1 MTTETGAEG
10 AGPESVGRGTSRWVL
25 PAVSLLHTVTAG
37 LLCAAVLNVKF
48 FWDEGW
54 TLCASRE
61 LARSG
66 IYACRLQGELIGPY
80 LAAGYPMGLLTA
92 IFSRLFGDGFYEV
105 RTGFALLTLL
115 FVVSYFS
122 FSKRL
127 CGVAGGLTAALF
139 LIFLSPDHAA
149 NPLMLGAQIMSE
161 VPFLLATL
169 LGYRYLL
176 DALAGRRMALPIAAL
191 MFSLAF
197 LLKSHALL
205 FIPLAL
211 LGSAFLEWR
220 NGERKRAKLF
230 ALTFLLMAV
239 LCEILARLS
248 SWAMKIT
255 PHPFAEAPGLTLS
268 AAMVFNAQ
276 ARLNALQLLF
286 GGYLPALAGLLLF
299 PLRRKHSTPEDSIFR
314 SLWILGGAWMGWF
327 ALAAPFFP
335 RNIFVPSTVGALCLA
350 DFLVRTSPST
360 VRSLSHR
367 LLGDRRESGWWARLP
382 VLIACAFV
390 LPVSGIQLI
399 RYLNATS
406 NADYFETAA
415 FLQRVVSTNEIVET
429 YDSPLIATL
438 PFRFHYPPAKYHSEK
453 LRAYS
458 TSAATMPE
466 YDPLASTPAPTWL
479 VDGPWSHGIW
489 GVYDETI
496 RRGQWT
502 AAAKFGEF
510 RIYRNPAAASESSP
524 R

>member
-92 IFSRLFGDGFYEV
+92 MFSRLFGDSFYEV

-115 FVVSYFS
+115 FVAAYLSLG
-122 FSKRL
+122 KRL
-127 CGVAGGLTAALF
+127 CGAAGGVAAALF

-161 VPFLLATL
+161 VPFMLATL

-176 DALAGRRMALPIAAL
+176 AALGGRRIALPIAAL

-211 LGSAFLEWR
+211 LGSATLEWWKGQR
-220 NGERKRAKLF
+220 QHAKIF

-239 LCEILARLS
+239 LCEFLARLS

-255 PHPFAEAPGLTLS
+255 PHPWAEAPGLTLS

-276 ARLNALQLLF
+276 ARSNALQLLF

-299 PLRRKHSTPEDSIFR
+299 PVRRKHTTPEDSIFH

-335 RNIFVPSTVGALCLA
+335 RNIFVPATIGALCLA
-350 DFLVRTSPST
+350 DFLVRTTPSP
-360 VRSLSHR
+360 VRSLTHR
-367 LLGDRRESGWWARLP
+367 LLGDRRETGWWARLP
-382 VLIACAFV
+382 VLIATGLIIPA
-390 LPVSGIQLI
+390 SGIQLV

-406 NADYFETAA
+406 NGDYFETAA
-415 FLQRVVSTNEIVET
+415 FLQRAVSTNEIVET

-438 PFRFHYPPAKYHSEK
+438 PFRFHYPPASYHSAK

-458 TSAATMPE
+458 TSTPKLPE
-466 YDPLASTPAPTWL
+466 YDPLAATPMPAWL

-496 RRGQWT
+496 RRGAWS
-502 AAAKFGEF
+502 AVAEFGEF
-510 RIYRNPAAASESSP
+510 RIYRNAAASERSP